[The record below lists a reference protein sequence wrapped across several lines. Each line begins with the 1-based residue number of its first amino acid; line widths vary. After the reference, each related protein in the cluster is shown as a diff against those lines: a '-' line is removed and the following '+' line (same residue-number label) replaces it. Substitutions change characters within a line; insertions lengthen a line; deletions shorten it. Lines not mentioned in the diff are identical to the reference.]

1 MLSVTDLRPLD
12 TATADLSRII
22 PRANVDVSS
31 VVPVVAPIIEQVRH
45 GGEQTL
51 LELAERFD
59 GVRPPA
65 LRVPAEALEAALA
78 GLDPRVRAALE
89 ESIRRAR
96 LVHDA
101 QHPQDSTVELGEG
114 AVVENHWTPVG
125 RVGLYVP
132 GGRAVYPSSVV
143 MNVVPA
149 QAAGVGSLAV
159 TSPPQ
164 RDHGGLPHPTVLAA
178 CALLGVD
185 EVYAAGGAQAVAML
199 AHGVKD
205 DDGGWLCAPVD
216 LVTGPGNVYVAAAK
230 RALQGVIGVDAEAGP
245 SEIAVIADGTA
256 RADWVAA
263 DLISQ
268 SEHDPLAASVLIT
281 DSEDLLR
288 DVQAAIEAQVPGAF
302 HEDQIRE
309 ALTGPQS
316 GVLLVRDMD
325 QAVEV
330 SDRYATEHLEI
341 QTRDPEAL
349 VGRIRNAGA
358 VFVGPHAPVPLGD
371 YSAGSNHV
379 LPTSG
384 TARHSSGLNTVT
396 FLRLQQRI
404 RYTETGLEE
413 VADGIGVLAE
423 DERLPAH
430 AAAIRARFA

>member
-31 VVPVVAPIIEQVRH
+31 VVPVIAPIIEQVRH

-96 LVHDA
+96 LVHDD

-199 AHGVKD
+199 AHGVQD

-404 RYTETGLEE
+404 RYTETGLKE

-430 AAAIRARFA
+430 GAAIRARFA

>member
-31 VVPVVAPIIEQVRH
+31 VVPVIAPIIEQVRH

-51 LELAERFD
+51 LDLAERFD

-96 LVHDA
+96 LVHAA

-199 AHGVKD
+199 AHGVQD

-268 SEHDPLAASVLIT
+268 AEHDPLAASVLIT

-404 RYTETGLEE
+404 RYTETGLKE

-430 AAAIRARFA
+430 GAAIRARFA